1 MKLKLIEP
9 LRELFKDEVRVLGH
23 ELGMPDET
31 INRHPFPE
39 SGLAIRCI
47 SDVTKERLAI
57 LRKADVIVLDEIKR
71 QGFTEKS
78 GRHLQS
84 SSL

>member
-31 INRHPFPE
+31 INRHPFP
-39 SGLAIRCI
+39 GPACNKVHQRCH
-47 SDVTKERLAI
+47 
-57 LRKADVIVLDEIKR
+57 KR
-71 QGFTEKS
+71 AACYFKKG
-78 GRHLQS
+78 
-84 SSL
+84 